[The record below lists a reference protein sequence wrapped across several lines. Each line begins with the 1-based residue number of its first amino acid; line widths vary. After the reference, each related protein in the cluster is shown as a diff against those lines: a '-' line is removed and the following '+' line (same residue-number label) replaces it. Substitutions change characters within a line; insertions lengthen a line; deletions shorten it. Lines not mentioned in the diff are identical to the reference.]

1 MANRISLVA
10 ALIENKLLY
19 FEISRNGPYYS
30 VSHHGNK
37 YRFIVL
43 SNRHSELNALMLK
56 RKEKDTSKFLMS
68 PMPGLLVSVMV
79 KEGQKVQAGEPL
91 AIVEAMKMENI
102 LKAEKDVTIKEIFSK
117 VGDSLIVDQNIIE
130 FE

>member
-1 MANRISLVA
+1 
-10 ALIENKLLY
+10 
-19 FEISRNGPYYS
+19 
-30 VSHHGNK
+30 
-37 YRFIVL
+37 
-43 SNRHSELNALMLK
+43 MLK

-79 KEGQKVQAGEPL
+79 KEGQNVQAGEAL
-91 AIVEAMKMENI
+91 AVVEAMKMENI
-102 LKAEKDVTIKEIFSK
+102 LKAEKDATVKEIFSK